1 MVSCFLSTS
10 IFLHPMQLIG
20 DITPLDDSADV
31 QNLSTAHVID
41 SSISPRDEEHMTEKV
56 EPLDRFSDEEEEEL
70 LTAGPDDEVHA
81 EKVEVPIVEKAA
93 VPLNQFTD
101 DDEEDELLTAG
112 LDDELRA
119 KKIEIAVSPIKPILT
134 DDDSIEDENL
144 LSD

>member
-1 MVSCFLSTS
+1 MSCFRSKL
-10 IFLHPMQLIG
+10 IFVHPMQLIG
-20 DITPLDDSADV
+20 DITSLDDSADV
-31 QNLSTAHVID
+31 QNLSTAHVIE
-41 SSISPRDEEHMTEKV
+41 SSISPRDEEPMTEKV
-56 EPLDRFSDEEEEEL
+56 EPLHQFSDEEEEEL

-93 VPLNQFTD
+93 VPLNQFSD

-112 LDDELRA
+112 LDDELPA